1 MIGDSMLVS
10 RGETARWLER
20 AGAPIAW
27 EDAHWAVFF
36 GGEGEK
42 SRSVRL

>member
-1 MIGDSMLVS
+1 MTACWS
-10 RGETARWLER
+10 RGWLER

-42 SRSVRL
+42 SIKSAFVKDVHT